1 MENKIKIYT
10 DLKQKYLLLYKE
22 INKKYNFVS
31 TLRFSSIA
39 IILCLIFFY
48 FKTDNLN
55 FIWTAIVIF
64 FVFFLLV
71 KWHDKISFKR
81 KIYKTLKIINQEE
94 INYLEN
100 NETPFENGIEYLPKN
115 HDYAF
120 DLDILGNKSLFHNL
134 NRTASFIG
142 KKTLAKNLLNIKL
155 NNEILEN
162 QESIK
167 ELTLKIDFRQKI
179 YSLTRIKKDS
189 EEIYQRL
196 INWTSKKEINSFILK
211 IISFVFP
218 ALFLFFF
225 IMTFINENQFYS
237 KIASLLFMVNL
248 MIIGKYFKKIK
259 KEIAGL
265 SKINETIR
273 NYSLIIEIIENEKFT
288 SAKLIGLQKKL
299 EYNSVKAS
307 VQINNLSSIVKQI
320 ESIHNPI
327 GALFTNGF
335 FLYHL
340 HSYRTLVSWKN
351 NFADQIPVWLNIIG
365 EFEALNSFANFSF
378 NNPSYCFPE
387 INSEYKISFKEL
399 SHPLINK
406 EIRVNNDVSFNENNF
421 IILTGSNMSGKSTF
435 LRSLGINM
443 VLAGVGAP
451 ICSTKANV
459 HPLKVLVSMRLSD
472 SLEENES
479 YFFAEVKRL
488 KEIMTK
494 LEKEK
499 SFILLDEILRGTN
512 SDDKRLGTI
521 EVIKKM
527 ISKKAIGAIAT
538 HDLEVC
544 KTTDLYPEILVNKNF
559 EVEIIDNDLF
569 FDYKLREGVCK
580 NKSASFL
587 MKKMKVI

>member
-10 DLKQKYLLLYKE
+10 DLKQKYLLSRKE

-259 KEIAGL
+259 KEIPGL

-273 NYSLIIEIIENEKFT
+273 YYSLIIEIIENEKFT

-327 GALFTNGF
+327 GALF
-335 FLYHL
+335 
-340 HSYRTLVSWKN
+340 
-351 NFADQIPVWLNIIG
+351 
-365 EFEALNSFANFSF
+365 
-378 NNPSYCFPE
+378 
-387 INSEYKISFKEL
+387 
-399 SHPLINK
+399 
-406 EIRVNNDVSFNENNF
+406 
-421 IILTGSNMSGKSTF
+421 KS
-435 LRSLGINM
+435 
-443 VLAGVGAP
+443 LAVA
-451 ICSTKANV
+451 
-459 HPLKVLVSMRLSD
+459 
-472 SLEENES
+472 
-479 YFFAEVKRL
+479 
-488 KEIMTK
+488 
-494 LEKEK
+494 
-499 SFILLDEILRGTN
+499 SFILTIGITKLLIKNSHFSNLISLSLGLLVRILVMELLN
-512 SDDKRLGTI
+512 YY
-521 EVIKKM
+521 M
-527 ISKKAIGAIAT
+527 
-538 HDLEVC
+538 LEVR
-544 KTTDLYPEILVNKNF
+544 KIWPGISMPVFYYALILPIFNLIQGGLNALLAHITFVKLKQIGTDI
-559 EVEIIDNDLF
+559 
-569 FDYKLREGVCK
+569 
-580 NKSASFL
+580 
-587 MKKMKVI
+587 